1 MNKKEK
7 ENVKEAEEEEEEEGI
22 WAREQRKRKR
32 KRKRSR
38 RRRRREE
45 QLADRLDLAP
55 ASDGGQR
62 AEVKGQ
68 TSVIFLFFSTA
79 GMLEPRQSRVK
90 AVSAPCR
97 RSEKKEKKKRETLA
111 GHRNQVSHTST
122 GVRHVSDTDTMPKMA
137 CPCNLGYMYKRLQD
151 FYFYLFYFTSSS
163 SHRFKISGTKL
174 NNIVEILWVI
184 LDGKL
189 GKAFVHLR

>member
-1 MNKKEK
+1 MNETEK
-7 ENVKEAEEEEEEEGI
+7 ENVKEAEEEDEEGI
-22 WAREQRKRKR
+22 WVREQR

-62 AEVKGQ
+62 AEVRGQ

-97 RSEKKEKKKRETLA
+97 RSEKKEKKKKR
-111 GHRNQVSHTST
+111 HSPDT
-122 GVRHVSDTDTMPKMA
+122 GIR
-137 CPCNLGYMYKRLQD
+137 
-151 FYFYLFYFTSSS
+151 
-163 SHRFKISGTKL
+163 
-174 NNIVEILWVI
+174 
-184 LDGKL
+184 
-189 GKAFVHLR
+189 

>member
-1 MNKKEK
+1 MNEKEK

-22 WAREQRKRKR
+22 WVREQRKRKR

-45 QLADRLDLAP
+45 QLADRFDLAP

-62 AEVKGQ
+62 AEVRGQ

-97 RSEKKEKKKRETLA
+97 RSEKKEKKKRDTRRTPESGESYQYRCPTC
-111 GHRNQVSHTST
+111 
-122 GVRHVSDTDTMPKMA
+122 VRHRHDAKNGVSMQP
-137 CPCNLGYMYKRLQD
+137 RLYVQKIARLL
-151 FYFYLFYFTSSS
+151 FLFILFYLILFT
-163 SHRFKISGTKL
+163 
-174 NNIVEILWVI
+174 
-184 LDGKL
+184 
-189 GKAFVHLR
+189 

>member
-1 MNKKEK
+1 MNEKEK

-22 WAREQRKRKR
+22 RVREQR

-62 AEVKGQ
+62 QRVEVRGQ

-79 GMLEPRQSRVK
+79 GVSEPRRSHSEPCQSRVGE
-90 AVSAPCR
+90 A
-97 RSEKKEKKKRETLA
+97 KKKKKR
-111 GHRNQVSHTST
+111 HSPDT
-122 GVRHVSDTDTMPKMA
+122 GIRRVVPVPVSDT
-137 CPCNLGYMYKRLQD
+137 CPTPTRRQKWRVRA
-151 FYFYLFYFTSSS
+151 T
-163 SHRFKISGTKL
+163 
-174 NNIVEILWVI
+174 
-184 LDGKL
+184 
-189 GKAFVHLR
+189 